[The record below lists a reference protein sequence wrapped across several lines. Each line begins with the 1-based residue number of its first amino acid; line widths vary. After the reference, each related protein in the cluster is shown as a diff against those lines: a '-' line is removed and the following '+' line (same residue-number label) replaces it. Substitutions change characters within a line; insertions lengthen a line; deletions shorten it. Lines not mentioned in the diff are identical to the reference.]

1 MTILPIAY
9 LPSVHYLKEYFSE
22 ETTHLEIHENFV
34 KQTIRNRCEILS
46 GNGVLRL
53 SIPLNHSNG
62 IKIKTKDIRIDFGKS
77 WQTNHWKAIK
87 SAYASAPYFEDYEQ
101 QINQILLSKDEF
113 LLDKNQRIF
122 EFLFSILE
130 ISKTIDYTKIYNEQ
144 TERDFRTID
153 FMKNSFEIK
162 EYQQVFSY
170 GKGFY
175 SNLSMIDLLMN
186 KGPFIRNWILS
197 NRN

>member
-9 LPSVHYLKEYFSE
+9 FPSIHYLKEYFLE
-22 ETTHLEIHENFV
+22 ATTYLEIHENFV
-34 KQTIRNRCEILS
+34 KQSIRNRCEILS
-46 GNGVLRL
+46 GNGILRL

-62 IKIKTKDIRIDFGKS
+62 IKINTKDIRIDFGKS

-87 SAYASAPYFEDYEQ
+87 SAYASAPYFEDYEE
-101 QINQILLSKDEF
+101 QINQILLAKDEF
-113 LLDKNQRIF
+113 LVDKTHRIF

-130 ISKTIDYTKIYNEQ
+130 INKSISYTKIYTEQ
-144 TERDFRTID
+144 TERDFRTLD

-186 KGPFIRNWILS
+186 EGPFIRNWILT

>member
-46 GNGVLRL
+46 GNGILRL

-87 SAYASAPYFEDYEQ
+87 SAYASAPYFEDYEE
-101 QINQILLSKDEF
+101 QINQILLAKDEF

-122 EFLFSILE
+122 EFLFSVLE
-130 ISKTIDYTKIYNEQ
+130 INKTISYTKIYTEQ
-144 TERDFRTID
+144 TERDFRTLD

-186 KGPFIRNWILS
+186 EGPFIRNWILT

>member
-9 LPSVHYLKEYFSE
+9 FPSVHYLKEYFSE
-22 ETTHLEIHENFV
+22 TTTHLEIHENFV
-34 KQTIRNRCEILS
+34 KQSIRNRCEILS

-101 QINQILLSKDEF
+101 QINQILLAKDEF

-122 EFLFSILE
+122 EFLFSVLE
-130 ISKTIDYTKIYNEQ
+130 INKTIIYTKIYTEQ
-144 TERDFRTID
+144 TERDFRNID

-186 KGPFIRNWILS
+186 EGPFIRNWILS

>member
-1 MTILPIAY
+1 MKILPIAY
-9 LPSVHYLKEYFSE
+9 FPSVHYLKVYLSDPDSV
-22 ETTHLEIHENFV
+22 LEIHENFV

-46 GNGVLRL
+46 GNGILRL
-53 SIPLNHSNG
+53 SIPLNHSSG

-77 WQTNHWKAIK
+77 WQINHWKAIK

-101 QINQILLSKDEF
+101 QINQLLLAKDVF
-113 LLDKNQRIF
+113 LIDKNHRIL

-130 ISKTIDYTKIYNEQ
+130 INRTIDYTKIYTDQ
-144 TERDFRTID
+144 TDRDYRNTD
-153 FMKNSFEIK
+153 FLKNSFVMK

-170 GKGFY
+170 GNEFR

-186 KGPFIRNWILS
+186 EGPFIRNWILS

>member
-9 LPSVHYLKEYFSE
+9 FPSIHYLKEYFLE
-22 ETTHLEIHENFV
+22 ATTYLEIHENFV
-34 KQTIRNRCEILS
+34 KQSIRNRCEILS
-46 GNGVLRL
+46 GNGILRL

-62 IKIKTKDIRIDFGKS
+62 IKINTKDIRIDFGKS

-101 QINQILLSKDEF
+101 QINQILLAKDEF
-113 LLDKNQRIF
+113 LVDKTHRIF

-130 ISKTIDYTKIYNEQ
+130 INKTISYTKIYTEQ
-144 TERDFRTID
+144 TERDFRTLD
-153 FMKNSFEIK
+153 FMRNSFEIK

-186 KGPFIRNWILS
+186 EGPFIRNWILS

>member
-9 LPSVHYLKEYFSE
+9 FPSVHYLKEYFSE
-22 ETTHLEIHENFV
+22 ETTHLEIYENFV

-53 SIPLNHSNG
+53 SIPLNHSSG
-62 IKIKTKDIRIDFGKS
+62 MKIKTKDIRIDFGKS
-77 WQTNHWKAIK
+77 WQINHWKAIK

-101 QINQILLSKDEF
+101 QINQILLAKDVF
-113 LLDKNQRIF
+113 LIDKNHRIL

-130 ISKTIDYTKIYNEQ
+130 INRTIDYTKIYTDQ
-144 TERDFRTID
+144 TDRDYRNTD
-153 FMKNSFEIK
+153 FLKNSFVMK
-162 EYQQVFSY
+162 KYQQVFSY
-170 GKGFY
+170 GNEFR

-186 KGPFIRNWILS
+186 EGPFIRNWILS

>member
-9 LPSVHYLKEYFSE
+9 FPSIHYLKEYFSE
-22 ETTHLEIHENFV
+22 TNTNLEIHENFV
-34 KQTIRNRCEILS
+34 KQSIRNRCEILS
-46 GNGVLRL
+46 GNGILRL
-53 SIPLNHSNG
+53 SIPLNQSNG

-101 QINQILLSKDEF
+101 QINQILLAKDEF
-113 LLDKNQRIF
+113 LVDKTHRIF

-130 ISKTIDYTKIYNEQ
+130 INKTIGYTKIYAEK
-144 TERDFRTID
+144 TERDFRTFD
-153 FMKNSFEIK
+153 FMQNSFEIK

-170 GKGFY
+170 GKEFN

-186 KGPFIRNWILS
+186 EGPFIRNWILT

>member
-9 LPSVHYLKEYFSE
+9 FPSVHYLKEYFL
-22 ETTHLEIHENFV
+22 ETNTNLEIHENFV
-34 KQTIRNRCEILS
+34 KQSIRNRCEILS

-101 QINQILLSKDEF
+101 QINQILLAKDEF

-130 ISKTIDYTKIYNEQ
+130 INKTISYTKIYTEQ
-144 TERDFRTID
+144 TERDFRTLD
-153 FMKNSFEIK
+153 FMQNSLEIK

-170 GKGFY
+170 GKRFY

-186 KGPFIRNWILS
+186 EGPFIRNWILS

>member
-9 LPSVHYLKEYFSE
+9 FPSVYYLKEYFSE
-22 ETTHLEIHENFV
+22 ANTHLEIHENFV
-34 KQTIRNRCEILS
+34 KQSIRNRCEILS

-101 QINQILLSKDEF
+101 QINQILLAKDEF

-130 ISKTIDYTKIYNEQ
+130 INKTISYTKIYTDQ
-144 TERDFRTID
+144 TERDFRTLD
-153 FMKNSFEIK
+153 FMNNSFEIK

-170 GKGFY
+170 VKGFY

-186 KGPFIRNWILS
+186 EGPFIRNWILS

>member
-9 LPSVHYLKEYFSE
+9 FPSVHYLKEYFSE
-22 ETTHLEIHENFV
+22 INTNLEIHENFV
-34 KQTIRNRCEILS
+34 KQSIRNRCEILS
-46 GNGVLRL
+46 GNGILRL

-62 IKIKTKDIRIDFGKS
+62 IKIKTKDIRIDYGKS
-77 WQTNHWKAIK
+77 WQMNHWKAIK

-101 QINQILLSKDEF
+101 QINQILLAKDEF
-113 LLDKNQRIF
+113 LVDKTHRIF

-130 ISKTIDYTKIYNEQ
+130 INSSIIYTKKYTGQ
-144 TERDFRTID
+144 TDRDFRKTD
-153 FMKNSFEIK
+153 FLKNSFVMK

-170 GKGFY
+170 GKGFN

-186 KGPFIRNWILS
+186 EGPFIRNWILT

>member
-9 LPSVHYLKEYFSE
+9 FPSVHYLKEYFSE
-22 ETTHLEIHENFV
+22 ATTHLEIHENFV
-34 KQTIRNRCEILS
+34 KQSIRNRCEILS
-46 GNGVLRL
+46 GNGILRL
-53 SIPLNHSNG
+53 SIPLNQSNG

-101 QINQILLSKDEF
+101 QINQILLAKDEF
-113 LLDKNQRIF
+113 LVDKTHRIF

-130 ISKTIDYTKIYNEQ
+130 INKTIGYTKLYAEK
-144 TERDFRTID
+144 TERDFRTFD
-153 FMKNSFEIK
+153 FMQNSFEIK

-170 GKGFY
+170 GKEFN

-186 KGPFIRNWILS
+186 EGPFIRNWILT

>member
-9 LPSVHYLKEYFSE
+9 FPSIHYLKEYFSE
-22 ETTHLEIHENFV
+22 TNTNLEIHENFV
-34 KQTIRNRCEILS
+34 KQSIRNRCEILS
-46 GNGVLRL
+46 GNGILRL
-53 SIPLNHSNG
+53 SIPLNQSNG

-101 QINQILLSKDEF
+101 QINQILLAKDEF

-130 ISKTIDYTKIYNEQ
+130 INKTISYTKIY
-144 TERDFRTID
+144 TEKTDRDFRTID
-153 FMKNSFEIK
+153 FMKNSFIIK
-162 EYQQVFSY
+162 KYQQVFSY
-170 GKGFY
+170 NKKFI
-175 SNLSMIDLLMN
+175 SNLSILDLLMN
-186 KGPFIRNWILS
+186 EGPFIRQWIF
-197 NRN
+197 

>member
-9 LPSVHYLKEYFSE
+9 FPSIHYLKEYFSE
-22 ETTHLEIHENFV
+22 TNTNLEIHENFV
-34 KQTIRNRCEILS
+34 KQSIRNRCEILS
-46 GNGVLRL
+46 GNGILRL
-53 SIPLNHSNG
+53 SIPLNQSKG

-101 QINQILLSKDEF
+101 QINQILLAKDEF
-113 LLDKNQRIF
+113 LVDKTHRIF

-130 ISKTIDYTKIYNEQ
+130 INKTIGYTKIYAEK
-144 TERDFRTID
+144 TERDFRTFD
-153 FMKNSFEIK
+153 FMQNSFEIK

-170 GKGFY
+170 GKEFN

-186 KGPFIRNWILS
+186 EGPFIRNWILT

>member
-1 MTILPIAY
+1 MKILPIAY
-9 LPSVHYLKEYFSE
+9 FPSVHYLKVYLSDPDSV
-22 ETTHLEIHENFV
+22 LEIHENFV

-46 GNGVLRL
+46 GNGILRL
-53 SIPLNHSNG
+53 SIPLNHSSG

-130 ISKTIDYTKIYNEQ
+130 INKTISYTKIYSDQ
-144 TERDFRTID
+144 TDRDYINTD
-153 FMKNSFEIK
+153 FLKNSFVMK

-170 GKGFY
+170 GNEFR

-186 KGPFIRNWILS
+186 EGPFIRNWILS

>member
-1 MTILPIAY
+1 
-9 LPSVHYLKEYFSE
+9 
-22 ETTHLEIHENFV
+22 
-34 KQTIRNRCEILS
+34 
-46 GNGVLRL
+46 
-53 SIPLNHSNG
+53 
-62 IKIKTKDIRIDFGKS
+62 DIRIDFGKS

-101 QINQILLSKDEF
+101 QINQILLAKDEF

-122 EFLFSILE
+122 EFLFSVLE
-130 ISKTIDYTKIYNEQ
+130 INKTISYTKIYTEQ
-144 TERDFRTID
+144 TERDFRTLD

-170 GKGFY
+170 RKGFY

-186 KGPFIRNWILS
+186 EGPFIRNWILS

>member
-9 LPSVHYLKEYFSE
+9 FPSIHYLKEYFLE
-22 ETTHLEIHENFV
+22 ATTYLEIHENFV
-34 KQTIRNRCEILS
+34 KQSIRNRCEILS
-46 GNGVLRL
+46 GNGILRL

-62 IKIKTKDIRIDFGKS
+62 IKINTKDIRIDFGKS

-101 QINQILLSKDEF
+101 QINQILLAKDEF
-113 LLDKNQRIF
+113 LVDKTHRIF

-130 ISKTIDYTKIYNEQ
+130 INKTIGYTKIYTEQ
-144 TERDFRTID
+144 TERDFRTLD
-153 FMKNSFEIK
+153 FMRNSFEIK

-186 KGPFIRNWILS
+186 EGPFIRNWILS

>member
-9 LPSVHYLKEYFSE
+9 FPSIHYLKEYFLE
-22 ETTHLEIHENFV
+22 ATTHLEIHENFV

-77 WQTNHWKAIK
+77 WQMNHWKAIK

-130 ISKTIDYTKIYNEQ
+130 INKTISYTKIYTEQ
-144 TERDFRTID
+144 TERDFRTLD

-186 KGPFIRNWILS
+186 EGPFIRNWILS

>member
-9 LPSVHYLKEYFSE
+9 FPSVHYLKEYFTE
-22 ETTHLEIHENFV
+22 ATTHLEIYENFV

-46 GNGVLRL
+46 GNGILRL
-53 SIPLNHSNG
+53 SIPLKHSNG

-87 SAYASAPYFEDYEQ
+87 SAYASAPYFEDYEE
-101 QINQILLSKDEF
+101 QINQILLAKDEF
-113 LLDKNQRIF
+113 LVDKTHRIF

-130 ISKTIDYTKIYNEQ
+130 INKSISYTKIYTKH
-144 TERDFRTID
+144 TERDFRTLD

-170 GKGFY
+170 RMGFY

-186 KGPFIRNWILS
+186 EGPFIRNWILS

>member
-9 LPSVHYLKEYFSE
+9 FPSVHYLKEYFLE
-22 ETTHLEIHENFV
+22 TTTHLEIHENFV

-62 IKIKTKDIRIDFGKS
+62 MKIKTKDIRIDFGKS
-77 WQTNHWKAIK
+77 WQINHWKAIK

-101 QINQILLSKDEF
+101 QINQILLAKDVF
-113 LLDKNQRIF
+113 LIDKNHRIL

-130 ISKTIDYTKIYNEQ
+130 INRTIDYTKIYTDQ
-144 TERDFRTID
+144 TDRDYRNTD
-153 FMKNSFEIK
+153 FLKNSFVMK

-170 GKGFY
+170 GNEFR

-186 KGPFIRNWILS
+186 EGPFIRNWILS

>member
-9 LPSVHYLKEYFSE
+9 FPSIHYLKEYFSAA
-22 ETTHLEIHENFV
+22 TPHLEIHENFV

-46 GNGVLRL
+46 GNGILRL

-101 QINQILLSKDEF
+101 QINQILLAKDEF

-130 ISKTIDYTKIYNEQ
+130 INKTIIYTKIYTEQ
-144 TERDFRTID
+144 TERDFRTLD

-186 KGPFIRNWILS
+186 EGPFIRNWILS

>member
-9 LPSVHYLKEYFSE
+9 FPSVHYLKEYFSE
-22 ETTHLEIHENFV
+22 ANTHLEIHENFV

-77 WQTNHWKAIK
+77 WQMNHWKAIK

-130 ISKTIDYTKIYNEQ
+130 INKTISYTKIYNEQ
-144 TERDFRTID
+144 TDRDFRTID
-153 FMKNSFEIK
+153 FMKNSFIIK
-162 EYQQVFSY
+162 KYQQVFSY
-170 GKGFY
+170 NKKFI
-175 SNLSMIDLLMN
+175 SNLSILDLLMN
-186 KGPFIRNWILS
+186 EGPFIRQWIFQ
-197 NRN
+197 

>member
-9 LPSVHYLKEYFSE
+9 FPSVHYLKVYLSD
-22 ETTHLEIHENFV
+22 TDSVLEIHENFV

-53 SIPLNHSNG
+53 SIPLNHSSG
-62 IKIKTKDIRIDFGKS
+62 MKIKTKDIRIDFGKS
-77 WQTNHWKAIK
+77 WQINHWKAIK

-101 QINQILLSKDEF
+101 QINQILLAKDVF
-113 LLDKNQRIF
+113 LIDKNHRIL

-130 ISKTIDYTKIYNEQ
+130 INRTIDYTKIYTYQ
-144 TERDFRTID
+144 TDRDYINTD
-153 FMKNSFEIK
+153 FLKNSFVMK
-162 EYQQVFSY
+162 KYQQVFSY
-170 GKGFY
+170 GNEFR

-186 KGPFIRNWILS
+186 EGPFIRNWILS

>member
-9 LPSVHYLKEYFSE
+9 FPSVHYLKEYFSE
-22 ETTHLEIHENFV
+22 ATTHLEIHENFV
-34 KQTIRNRCEILS
+34 KQSIRNRCEILS

-101 QINQILLSKDEF
+101 QINQILLAKDEF
-113 LLDKNQRIF
+113 LVDKTHRIF

-130 ISKTIDYTKIYNEQ
+130 INKTIGYTKIYAKK
-144 TERDFRTID
+144 TERDFRTFD
-153 FMKNSFEIK
+153 FMQNSFEIK

-170 GKGFY
+170 GKEFN

-186 KGPFIRNWILS
+186 EGPFIRNWILT

>member
-9 LPSVHYLKEYFSE
+9 FPSIHYLKEYFSE
-22 ETTHLEIHENFV
+22 TNTNLEIHENFV
-34 KQTIRNRCEILS
+34 KQSIRNRCEILS
-46 GNGVLRL
+46 GNGILRL
-53 SIPLNHSNG
+53 SIPLNQSNG

-101 QINQILLSKDEF
+101 QINQILLAKDEF
-113 LLDKNQRIF
+113 LVDKTHRIF

-130 ISKTIDYTKIYNEQ
+130 INKTIGYTKLYAEK
-144 TERDFRTID
+144 TERDFRTFD
-153 FMKNSFEIK
+153 FMQNSFEIK

-170 GKGFY
+170 GKEFN

-186 KGPFIRNWILS
+186 EGPFIRNWILT

>member
-9 LPSVHYLKEYFSE
+9 FTSVHYLKEYFSE
-22 ETTHLEIHENFV
+22 TTTHLEIHENFV
-34 KQTIRNRCEILS
+34 KQSIRNRCEILS

-101 QINQILLSKDEF
+101 QINHILLAKDEF

-122 EFLFSILE
+122 EFLFSVLE
-130 ISKTIDYTKIYNEQ
+130 INKTIVYTKIYTEQ

-186 KGPFIRNWILS
+186 EGPFIRNWILA